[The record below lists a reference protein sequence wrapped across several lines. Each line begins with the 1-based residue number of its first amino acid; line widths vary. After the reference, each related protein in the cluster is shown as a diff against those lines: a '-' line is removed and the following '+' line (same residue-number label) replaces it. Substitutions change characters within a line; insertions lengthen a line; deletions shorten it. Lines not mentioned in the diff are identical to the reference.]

1 MEKYL
6 KLTQLSDRLVKV
18 NSIVKLVVSANDLVI
33 TYENGATVTLGH
45 GSSPAANVA
54 ELEDAIAL
62 ALTSKWIDVVH
73 PVTLTEAPTS
83 IS

>member
-18 NSIVKLVVSANDLVI
+18 NSIVKLVVSSTNLTI
-33 TYENGATVTLGH
+33 TYENGATVTLAH
-45 GSSPAANVA
+45 GSAPTANVA
-54 ELEDAIAL
+54 ELEDAIVLAL
-62 ALTSKWIDVVH
+62 ATKWNEIVH
-73 PVTLTEAPTS
+73 PVTLTEAPTG

>member
-18 NSIVKLVVSANDLVI
+18 NSIVKLVVSSNNLTI

-45 GSSPAANVA
+45 GSSPTANVA
-54 ELEDAIAL
+54 ELEDAIVLAL
-62 ALTSKWIDVVH
+62 ATKWNEIVH
-73 PVTLTEAPTS
+73 PVTLTVTPTT

>member
-6 KLTQLSDRLVKV
+6 KLTDFNDRLVKV
-18 NSIVKLVVSANDLVI
+18 NSIVKLVVSTNDLVI

-45 GSSPAANVA
+45 ASPPTANVA
-54 ELEDAIAL
+54 ELEDAIVLAL
-62 ALTSKWIDVVH
+62 ATKWNDIVH